1 MNIINKVLL
10 TLVLLLGMNMNLLAG
25 GDPSEIVMKTRA
37 DSHAPISIMGDHTHK
52 EGQVMFSYRYM
63 TMGMDGYQSGSSSS
77 NYTKARTKPLGGN
90 YMTVPEE
97 MTMNMHMIGAMYAPS
112 DDITLMI
119 MGSYLDSEMK
129 VKKHSNKKKKTL
141 ESSGNGDTKVSI
153 LKNLAHND
161 NAKLH
166 ASLGLS
172 LPTGSISKKDIM
184 FGSKE
189 ETLGY
194 NMQLGSGTYDA
205 LPGLTY
211 VYFEDNYSYG
221 TQISSVLRIGKNSKD
236 YALGNIYKSNIWFVV
251 PFNDKQTS
259 FSIASQFKFQ
269 GKIKGNHKD
278 IKTIMSFAQD
288 RDSSGSK
295 RIDISIGANHIF
307 PNKIRASVEYIMPIY
322 NDVNSVQLD
331 SENALMFGLGFA
343 Y

>member
-1 MNIINKVLL
+1 MNILNKVLL
-10 TLVLLLGMNMNLLAG
+10 TLVLLSGININVLADG
-25 GDPSEIVMKTRA
+25 NPSEISKTRA
-37 DSHAPISIMGDHTHK
+37 DSHAPISVMGDHTHGK
-52 EGQVMFSYRYM
+52 GESMLSYRYM

-77 NYTKARTKPLGGN
+77 NYTKARSKPLGGY

-112 DDITLMI
+112 DDITLMM
-119 MGSYLDSEMK
+119 MGTYLDNEMK
-129 VKKHSNKKKKTL
+129 VKKHSNNKKRTL
-141 ESSGNGDTKVSI
+141 ESSGLGDNKVSI
-153 LKNLAHND
+153 LKRLPHND
-161 NAKLH
+161 NGKLH
-166 ASLGLS
+166 ATLGLS
-172 LPTGSISKKDIM
+172 LPTGSISKKDVM

-211 VYFEDNYSYG
+211 AYFEDSYSYG
-221 TQISSVLRIGKNSKD
+221 AQISSVLRIGKNSKD
-236 YALGNIYKSNIWFVV
+236 YALGDIYKTNIWFAI
-251 PFNDKQTS
+251 PFNDNKTS
-259 FSIASQFKFQ
+259 VSIASEFKFQ
-269 GKIKGNHKD
+269 GKISGSHKD

-295 RIDISIGANHIF
+295 RIDVSIGANHVF
-307 PNKIRASVEYIMPIY
+307 PNKVRASVEYIMPTY

-331 SENALMFGLGFA
+331 ADNALIFGLGFA

>member
-25 GDPSEIVMKTRA
+25 GDPSEIVIKTRA

-205 LPGLTY
+205 LPGFTY
-211 VYFEDNYSYG
+211 VYSEDNYSYG
-221 TQISSVLRIGKNSKD
+221 TQISSVFKD
-236 YALGNIYKSNIWFVV
+236 W
-251 PFNDKQTS
+251 
-259 FSIASQFKFQ
+259 
-269 GKIKGNHKD
+269 
-278 IKTIMSFAQD
+278 
-288 RDSSGSK
+288 
-295 RIDISIGANHIF
+295 
-307 PNKIRASVEYIMPIY
+307 
-322 NDVNSVQLD
+322 
-331 SENALMFGLGFA
+331 
-343 Y
+343 